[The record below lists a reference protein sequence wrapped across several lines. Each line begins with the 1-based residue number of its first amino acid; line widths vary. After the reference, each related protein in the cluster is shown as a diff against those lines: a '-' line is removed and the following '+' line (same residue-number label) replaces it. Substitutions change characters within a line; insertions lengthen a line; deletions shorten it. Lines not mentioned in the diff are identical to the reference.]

1 MPRVFPMIAL
11 NSSSVSRRLGIRCVE
26 RCDYLNDRA
35 VAIGLQWLDRSQ
47 RCLAK
52 TGSPGAQ
59 DWPDKTSRVFERK
72 SEMAAHP
79 LEFSKSVRRESA
91 NHRLHDDGKGK
102 PGEADHLAA
111 SETPAVLRTVAS
123 RRIR

>member
-35 VAIGLQWLDRSQ
+35 VAIGLQWLDCFRC
-47 RCLAK
+47 CLAK

-59 DWPDKTSRVFERK
+59 DWPDKSSRVFERK
-72 SEMAAHP
+72 SEMVAH
-79 LEFSKSVRRESA
+79 LQEFSKSGRSLDTIPTCLPEGTIPIIKS
-91 NHRLHDDGKGK
+91 
-102 PGEADHLAA
+102 
-111 SETPAVLRTVAS
+111 LRQTFGATTRA
-123 RRIR
+123 RRITIAIS

>member
-79 LEFSKSVRRESA
+79 LEFSKSGRCSDMLRACRPAA
-91 NHRLHDDGKGK
+91 NTRNHVALGTCLLQTRSV
-102 PGEADHLAA
+102 AA
-111 SETPAVLRTVAS
+111 AR
-123 RRIR
+123 